1 VFATQDNNGRYRMLK
16 YSPEHMHCLACVW
29 GPLAPPNTGVLAVQR
44 LEGGQRGWRV
54 AATGVVL
61 QLDASL
67 RVVKKLKLVGTPYK
81 VRRGGGQGLG
91 RGLPRHAC
99 STSSAP
105 RPTLEP
111 LLKYSPAIPLHPSTT
126 HPPTPQIH
134 RHTAFINGMFNSLLE
149 ASKFEG
155 ASVRTVSGIR
165 GTIKK
170 AVKAG
175 REVRGGGGRGAQ
187 AGIAQRGA
195 VPAAR
200 RGLAMFWGV
209 LSSHPPLTL
218 RTLLLRYPPPLSG
231 CTRGCL
237 PCQL

>member
-81 VRRGGGQGLG
+81 
-91 RGLPRHAC
+91 
-99 STSSAP
+99 
-105 RPTLEP
+105 
-111 LLKYSPAIPLHPSTT
+111 
-126 HPPTPQIH
+126 IH